1 MKSLSTLLYIGG
13 LTDVLLL
20 SLNKLWKS
28 CRLVFSLFPISILY
42 APIESLRSQRFFKV
56 VSFSANLSSYD

>member
-20 SLNKLWKS
+20 SLNKLWNS
-28 CRLVFSLFPISILY
+28 CRLVFSLFPISILC
-42 APIESLRSQRFFKV
+42 APIESLRSQRLFKV